1 MTPDGTPDQPKRPTT
16 MEQLAAIGWSID
28 QMNEH
33 IHSTEEALRI
43 IKTRTP
49 PPQVNG
55 PKLNGGNANP
65 EIERALNAARDALRA
80 ADNDY
85 AKLLAIRDGA
95 KALENIGAHGSAIN
109 ALRAIAVTYSIKE
122 ADIKDAIG
130 HGIEMVHI
138 ARTFGT
144 PDSWAEESGTDIP
157 VAEVHK
163 ANPEP
168 EAKPKPRDPNDI
180 LREHGEAAVRDML
193 DDAVV
198 IGGDQVK
205 SDRGEPHTKADD
217 GAPSKNKSNR
227 NAAVI
232 AAALA
237 GIKTATTLQTM
248 KFPLL
253 KYIVPGLIVEGCV
266 LLAGK
271 PKAGKSWFSYDVALA
286 VASGRFCLGD
296 KKCEQ
301 GSVLYLA
308 LEDND
313 RRLQSRA
320 TKLLPTFAGVWPE
333 RFNFQTQ
340 WPRANEGGI
349 EAIDQWCEAHPD
361 ARLVVIDVLAAFR
374 APSTNKTNAYDQD
387 YAAVS
392 QLQKLAARRAITI
405 IIVHHTRKGV
415 SEDPVEEISG
425 TLGLGGGVDA
435 FLILKRNG
443 LSGTLIGRGRD
454 IEDHDLGL
462 QFSSDTCRWTILGEA
477 ADIQRSEQRAR
488 VLVALEEAGTTGSTI
503 SEIQGAIQLGSRNAA
518 YMLLSRMAREGEVV
532 RSDRGRYALPQYVS
546 KIERKDGEVCEKPSK
561 THTSPHTSLSNTSNA
576 SAEPDHTSCIDF
588 LTWALKPGRRLVRD
602 IEASARAEG
611 VLGESQRI
619 NKSKPLQD
627 AKRILKV
634 VVEREGFG
642 PGSAVYWRLPDSPGQ
657 DHPGPRTDCDTA
669 VQMPEPGGDSQ

>member
-1 MTPDGTPDQPKRPTT
+1 MTSDWPAQIAAAVAYVDAIPPGRTWFGPFNAKIADLMKAAKTEAERRDVEVAATALFARRNRTREYGEGQLRNILAEAERLAGPLPSNGLTSRGSAKPRTNGHDPKERELDKPLPPELAGASPRSDG
-16 MEQLAAIGWSID
+16 S
-28 QMNEH
+28 
-33 IHSTEEALRI
+33 
-43 IKTRTP
+43 
-49 PPQVNG
+49 
-55 PKLNGGNANP
+55 ANP
-65 EIERALNAARDALRA
+65 DVARILTAVRDALRT
-80 ADNDY
+80 ADNDN
-85 AKLLAIRDGA
+85 LRPLAVRDGA
-95 KALENIGAHGSAIN
+95 EAIGNIGANGITFDR
-109 ALRAIAVTYSIKE
+109 LRDDAVAYGMRE
-122 ADIKDAIG
+122 ADIKNAIDQ
-130 HGIEMVHI
+130 GIEMARV

-144 PDSWAEESGTDIP
+144 PDSWAEESGSDIP
-157 VAEVHK
+157 VAEVQK
-163 ANPEP
+163 ADPEP

-198 IGGDQVK
+198 IGGGDQVK
-205 SDRGEPHTKADD
+205 SDD
-217 GAPSKNKSNR
+217 GAPSKNKTNR

-253 KYIVPGLIVEGCV
+253 KYVVPGLIVEGCV

-374 APSTNKTNAYDQD
+374 EPSTNKTNAYDQD

-405 IIVHHTRKGV
+405 IIVHHTRKGRFRG
-415 SEDPVEEISG
+415 P
-425 TLGLGGGVDA
+425 
-435 FLILKRNG
+435 
-443 LSGTLIGRGRD
+443 GRGD
-454 IEDHDLGL
+454 
-462 QFSSDTCRWTILGEA
+462 
-477 ADIQRSEQRAR
+477 
-488 VLVALEEAGTTGSTI
+488 
-503 SEIQGAIQLGSRNAA
+503 
-518 YMLLSRMAREGEVV
+518 
-532 RSDRGRYALPQYVS
+532 
-546 KIERKDGEVCEKPSK
+546 
-561 THTSPHTSLSNTSNA
+561 
-576 SAEPDHTSCIDF
+576 
-588 LTWALKPGRRLVRD
+588 
-602 IEASARAEG
+602 
-611 VLGESQRI
+611 
-619 NKSKPLQD
+619 
-627 AKRILKV
+627 
-634 VVEREGFG
+634 
-642 PGSAVYWRLPDSPGQ
+642 
-657 DHPGPRTDCDTA
+657 
-669 VQMPEPGGDSQ
+669 